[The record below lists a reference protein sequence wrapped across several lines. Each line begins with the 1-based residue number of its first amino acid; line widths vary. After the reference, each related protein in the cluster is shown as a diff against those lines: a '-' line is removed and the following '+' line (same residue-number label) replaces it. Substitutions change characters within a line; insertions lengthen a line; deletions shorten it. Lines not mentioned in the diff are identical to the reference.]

1 MSISDTQI
9 EEYWSNLTN
18 LQIEELKTV
27 EPLAAKKRLA
37 LELVKMY
44 HGNAASTRA
53 EVSSQIL
60 REYAKGELSHQSLS
74 SLPTISIP
82 QGGTTVLNLTTQYQS
97 IGTISYVKDL
107 VRQGAIDV
115 NFDRVSGLNQV
126 VRGDQIV
133 RVGKKNIFKLKEEK

>member
-1 MSISDTQI
+1 MHILV
-9 EEYWSNLTN
+9 SN
-18 LQIEELKTV
+18 
-27 EPLAAKKRLA
+27 
-37 LELVKMY
+37 
-44 HGNAASTRA
+44 S
-53 EVSSQIL
+53 
-60 REYAKGELSHQSLS
+60 
-74 SLPTISIP
+74 
-82 QGGTTVLNLTTQYQS
+82 TVLNLTTQYQS